1 MRMTRPLLS
10 WSLYDW
16 ASSPVPTLHTT
27 FIFSVFF
34 TTAVMPNG
42 GTAAW
47 AWMTSAS
54 ALLIAVTAPVL
65 GRLVAARQ
73 PEKAPASWLAAFAS
87 SGQQRRLSQPQ
98 KLRPHS

>member
-1 MRMTRPLLS
+1 MTVRWQRCKPTNSECRTGTPPRGKTRSLPMRMTRPLLS

-34 TTAVMPNG
+34 TTAVMPDG

-47 AWMTSAS
+47 AW
-54 ALLIAVTAPVL
+54 
-65 GRLVAARQ
+65 
-73 PEKAPASWLAAFAS
+73 
-87 SGQQRRLSQPQ
+87 
-98 KLRPHS
+98 

>member
-34 TTAVMPNG
+34 TTAVMPDG

-47 AWMTSAS
+47 AWRGKPEPMPPLAK
-54 ALLIAVTAPVL
+54 L
-65 GRLVAARQ
+65 AR
-73 PEKAPASWLAAFAS
+73 AWRARS
-87 SGQQRRLSQPQ
+87 SGKAGSEGAVRTVRT
-98 KLRPHS
+98 RNVGG

>member
-34 TTAVMPNG
+34 TTAVMPDG
-42 GTAAW
+42 GTAVVKK
-47 AWMTSAS
+47 T
-54 ALLIAVTAPVL
+54 
-65 GRLVAARQ
+65 
-73 PEKAPASWLAAFAS
+73 EKM
-87 SGQQRRLSQPQ
+87 
-98 KLRPHS
+98 KVV

>member
-34 TTAVMPNG
+34 TTAVMPDG
-42 GTAAW
+42 GTVAW

-54 ALLIAVTAPVL
+54 ALLIAVAAPVL
-65 GRLVAARQ
+65 GRLADGRGAVKRFLLYATIIGAA
-73 PEKAPASWLAAFAS
+73 AINGSTTI
-87 SGQQRRLSQPQ
+87 
-98 KLRPHS
+98 